1 MPPNNVFYYTSK
13 GTVRNKWGNLLKKY
27 FVNTKNHKK
36 IIYIIVMWINP
47 YSYYS
52 VKGLLGMLLDEI
64 AGKFLM
70 RLLYTGTST
79 FGVII
84 RVNKW
89 VGFS

>member
-1 MPPNNVFYYTSK
+1 
-13 GTVRNKWGNLLKKY
+13 
-27 FVNTKNHKK
+27 
-36 IIYIIVMWINP
+36 MWINP

-70 RLLYTGTST
+70 RPLYTGTST